1 MAYLNRKTFQIIK
14 YGDRRIERLWAENF
28 HVDDLIAPTI
38 QILNRR
44 GYFTAGCCAGEHS
57 IPADGVWDYQ
67 HVFGTCWILFKEG
80 VSLPS
85 LPPGFHIEP
94 YEILPSSVCIA
105 KICDT
110 QHEKAMNQLYEWA
123 LNLPEFTGNI

>member
-1 MAYLNRKTFQIIK
+1 MTFMHKKTFYIIRSDTK
-14 YGDRRIERLWAENF
+14 GRNKLGDDYF
-28 HVDDLIAPTI
+28 HVDDLIALSV
-38 QILNRR
+38 QILNRK
-44 GYFTAGCCAGEHS
+44 GYFTAVCCAGEHKL
-57 IPADGVWDYQ
+57 PVDGIWHYNK
-67 HVFGTCWILFKEG
+67 VFNKCYIVFEKD

-123 LNLPEFTGNI
+123 FYLPEFKNT